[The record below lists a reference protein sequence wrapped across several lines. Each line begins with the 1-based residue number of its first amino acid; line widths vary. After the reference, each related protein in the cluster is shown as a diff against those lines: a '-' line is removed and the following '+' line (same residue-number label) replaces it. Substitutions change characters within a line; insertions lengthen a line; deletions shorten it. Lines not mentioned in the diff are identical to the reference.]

1 MAFSWLRE
9 SQKKE
14 QETGVSSRIL
24 CADCTEDDKK
34 DRGCKGGVEY
44 IVGGIKIDGCPE
56 NYINEETMKSINIW
70 QDWKLFGDYEFPG
83 HRSEQPHY
91 VIESIR
97 ILESISR
104 SN

>member
-14 QETGVSSRIL
+14 QETGNSARIL
-24 CADCTEDDKK
+24 CADCTQEDKK
-34 DRGCKGGVEY
+34 DRGCKGGGKWT
-44 IVGGIKIDGCPE
+44 VGGIEIEDCPE
-56 NYINEETMKSINIW
+56 NYVNEETIRSMTIW
-70 QDWKLFGDYEFPG
+70 QDWKLFGFPFPG
-83 HRSEQPHY
+83 HWSRQPHY
-91 VIESIR
+91 VIDSIR

>member
-14 QETGVSSRIL
+14 QETGNSARIL
-24 CADCTEDDKK
+24 CADCKPEDKK
-34 DRGCKGGVEY
+34 DRGCKGGGKWT
-44 IVGGIKIDGCPE
+44 VGGIEIEDCPE
-56 NYINEETMKSINIW
+56 NYINEETIRSMTIW
-70 QDWKLFGDYEFPG
+70 QDWKLFTFPFPG
-83 HRSEQPHY
+83 HWSEQPHY
-91 VIESIR
+91 VIDSIR

>member
-24 CADCTEDDKK
+24 CADCTEEDKLI
-34 DRGCKGGVEY
+34 RGCKGGVDWT
-44 IVGGIKIDGCPE
+44 VGGVKIDRCPE
-56 NYINEETMKSINIW
+56 NYINEETMKSITIW

-91 VIESIR
+91 VIDSIR
-97 ILESISR
+97 ILESLSR

>member
-24 CADCTEDDKK
+24 CADCTQEDKI
-34 DRGCKGGVEY
+34 RMGCKGGAEF
-44 IVGGIKIDGCPE
+44 IVSGITIDRCPE
-56 NYINEETMKSINIW
+56 NYINEETIKSMTIW
-70 QDWKLFGDYEFPG
+70 QDWKLFSFPFPG
-83 HRSEQPHY
+83 HWSEQPHY
-91 VIESIR
+91 VIDSIR

-104 SN
+104 GN

>member
-14 QETGVSSRIL
+14 QETGNSARIL
-24 CADCTEDDKK
+24 CADCTEEDKK
-34 DRGCKGGVEY
+34 DRGCKGGGKWT
-44 IVGGIKIDGCPE
+44 VGGIEIEDCPE
-56 NYINEETMKSINIW
+56 NYINEETIRSMTIW
-70 QDWKLFGDYEFPG
+70 QDWKIFGFPFPG
-83 HRSEQPHY
+83 HWSEQPHY
-91 VIESIR
+91 IIDSIR

>member
-14 QETGVSSRIL
+14 QETGNSSRIL
-24 CADCTEDDKK
+24 CADCTDEDKK
-34 DRGCKGGVEY
+34 DRGCKGGGQWK
-44 IVGGIKIDGCPE
+44 VGGYTLEECPE
-56 NYINEETMKSINIW
+56 NYINEETMELIRIW

-91 VIESIR
+91 IIDSIR
-97 ILESISR
+97 ILESLSR
-104 SN
+104 SK

>member
-14 QETGVSSRIL
+14 QKTGNSSRIL
-24 CADCTEDDKK
+24 CADCTQEDKK
-34 DRGCKGGVEY
+34 DRGCKGGGKWT
-44 IVGGIKIDGCPE
+44 VGGIEIEDCPE
-56 NYINEETMKSINIW
+56 NYINEETMKSITIW
-70 QDWKLFGDYEFPG
+70 QDWKLFGFPFPG
-83 HRSEQPHY
+83 HWSEQPHY
-91 VIESIR
+91 VIDSIR